1 MATWALVYVL
11 VGVGEGSEAERRPVL
26 IGWVLDLEVALSN
39 AGVCA
44 VLLSRLVSAASLR
57 ATGRLDAEDDING
70 RFQDVAAMAEE
81 RAMAKESEG
90 DGNDEKKGLD

>member
-1 MATWALVYVL
+1 MGTGVM
-11 VGVGEGSEAERRPVL
+11 VGVGEGSEAKRRPVL

-70 RFQDVAAMAEE
+70 RFQDVAAMAKGEGE
-81 RAMAKESEG
+81 GDGESEG
-90 DGNDEKKGLD
+90 EGNDERKGLD